1 MKSEWSRL
9 ALVSDFATRP
19 NEVEPVRPSRISS
32 LGVIVEAIDHRRKL
46 DPEFPHAGIRNRC
59 PLILATRTA
68 KEHLVFD
75 IALHFPHVCRVSFK
89 DIDGVKTNL
98 AFVLLRQFVQ
108 GGNLPPKGRSSVAAE
123 HQDDRLLRPKRCQLH
138 RFFGVQRLDHDVG
151 CLVAYLEA
159 TLAGS
164 GPHCFERKEEI
175 SGMGILAMMC
185 PKTSGGCR
193 IAQPMKTTKPS
204 HKQRSAVQTI
214 PIQRLVAFLWT
225 IMPTHLV
232 IAFISR

>member
-32 LGVIVEAIDHRRKL
+32 LGVIVEAIDHGRKL
-46 DPEFPHAGIRNRC
+46 DPEFPHAGVRNRC
-59 PLILATRTA
+59 ALILATRTA

-89 DIDGVKTNL
+89 DIDSVKINL
-98 AFVLLRQFVQ
+98 AFVLVRQFVQ

-159 TLAGS
+159 TLASS

-175 SGMGILAMMC
+175 SRHGHSRHDV
-185 PKTSGGCR
+185 PKNLRRLPHSP
-193 IAQPMKTTKPS
+193 ADEDDEAKP
-204 HKQRSAVQTI
+204 QAEERSADNSC
-214 PIQRLVAFLWT
+214 PAFGGFLKDDHA
-225 IMPTHLV
+225 THLV